1 MLARLSM
8 TMFPEA
14 PHAPD
19 HQYRSDVDNIWALRD
34 PGTSGGPTR
43 RNIPW
48 CILWRGSEPSHGDVL
63 REFQI
68 FGLIAALLV
77 LAFGANRLFRITR
90 IPDLV
95 VLLVTGLVL
104 GPVLHWVNPE
114 EFRNFTQ
121 ILGSLALIL
130 ILFEGG
136 MELNV
141 REGLRHF
148 PGGIVLAFFGYGLA
162 FAAVA
167 AGAHWTLWLPWKSA
181 LLLGAV
187 FGCTSST
194 VVMPVLQQ
202 LSAREPVKA
211 TLLLESAL
219 GDVIGVLTV
228 SSMLGISGTGGPI
241 AGFMSG
247 FARQAGIAV
256 VLGVGAGFAW
266 WRLWPKVASQRS
278 SSTVAFG
285 MVLGIYSATHAI
297 GGSGLLA
304 VLAFGLALGN
314 LPDPAGVA
322 QQEIQFLSFHSE
334 LSFLVRSF
342 FFVLLGIIVEF
353 VGRNYVFPIA
363 AIVGIMFVSRF
374 IAVQLSRIMLRDI
387 SARERELVFLM
398 MPRGLITAVLAV
410 QVVQA
415 TGQEFAY
422 LPAMA
427 FTAIVA
433 TNLVMVAGSIRAAR
447 QGSTTAAPVSSVV

>member
-1 MLARLSM
+1 M
-8 TMFPEA
+8 
-14 PHAPD
+14 
-19 HQYRSDVDNIWALRD
+19 N
-34 PGTSGGPTR
+34 
-43 RNIPW
+43 
-48 CILWRGSEPSHGDVL
+48 
-63 REFQI
+63 EFQI
-68 FGLIAALLV
+68 FGLIAVLLV
-77 LAFGANRLFRITR
+77 LAFAANRLFRITR

-95 VLLVTGLVL
+95 VLLITGLVL
-104 GPVLHWVNPE
+104 GPVLHWINPG
-114 EFRNFTQ
+114 EFRTFTQ

-136 MELNV
+136 MELNL

-148 PGGIVLAFFGYGLA
+148 PGGIALAFFGYGLA

-167 AGAHWTLWLPWKSA
+167 ASARWTLWLPWKSA

-194 VVMPVLQQ
+194 VVIPVLQQ

-228 SSMLGISGTGGPI
+228 SSLLGLSDTGGPI
-241 AGFMSG
+241 SGFMSG
-247 FARQAGIAV
+247 FAREAVIALIVGVVAG
-256 VLGVGAGFAW
+256 LGW
-266 WRLWPKVASQRS
+266 WQLWPKMAPQRFS
-278 SSTVAFG
+278 NTVAFG
-285 MVLGIYSATHAI
+285 IVLGVYAVTHAV

-304 VLAFGLALGN
+304 VLAFGLMLGN
-314 LPDPAGVA
+314 LPRRGRGAEQD
-322 QQEIQFLSFHSE
+322 IQFLSFHSE
-334 LSFLVRSF
+334 LSFLIRSF

-353 VGRNYVFPIA
+353 VGKSYLIPIV
-363 AIVGIMFVSRF
+363 AIVGVMFVSRF
-374 IAVQLSRIMLRDI
+374 VAVQLSRVVLRGV
-387 SARERELVFLM
+387 SAHERELIFLM

-415 TGQEFAY
+415 TGQEFVF

-433 TNLVMVAGSIRAAR
+433 TNIVMVVGSMRAAR
-447 QGSTTAAPVSSVV
+447 HSDSSVAATSSTT

>member
-1 MLARLSM
+1 MS
-8 TMFPEA
+8 
-14 PHAPD
+14 
-19 HQYRSDVDNIWALRD
+19 
-34 PGTSGGPTR
+34 
-43 RNIPW
+43 
-48 CILWRGSEPSHGDVL
+48 
-63 REFQI
+63 EFQI
-68 FGLIAALLV
+68 FGLIAVLLV

-95 VLLVTGLVL
+95 VLLLTGLVL

-114 EFRNFTQ
+114 EFRTFTQ

-136 MELNV
+136 MELNL

-148 PGGIVLAFFGYGLA
+148 PGGIVLAFLGYGLA
-162 FAAVA
+162 FVAVA
-167 AGAHWTLWLPWKSA
+167 ASAHWTLWLPWKSA

-219 GDVIGVLTV
+219 GDVIGVITV
-228 SSMLGISGTGGPI
+228 SSLLGLSGTGGPI
-241 AGFMSG
+241 SGFMSG
-247 FARQAGIAV
+247 FATKAGIAV
-256 VLGVGAGFAW
+256 VVGVVAGFLW
-266 WRLWPKVASQRS
+266 WWLWPKVASQRFS
-278 SSTVAFG
+278 NTVAFG
-285 MVLGIYSATHAI
+285 VVLGIYAATHAV

-304 VLAFGLALGN
+304 VLAFGLILGN
-314 LPDPAGVA
+314 LPARAGVA
-322 QQEIQFLSFHSE
+322 EQEIQFLSFHSE

-353 VGRNYVFPIA
+353 VGKNYVFPIV
-363 AIVGIMFVSRF
+363 AIVAIMFVSRF
-374 IAVQLSRIMLRDI
+374 LAVQLSRIVLRGI
-387 SARERELVFLM
+387 SSRERELVFLM

-410 QVVQA
+410 QVVEA
-415 TGQEFAY
+415 TGQEFAF

-427 FTAIVA
+427 FTAISA
-433 TNLVMVAGSIRAAR
+433 TNAVMVAGSIRAAR
-447 QGSTTAAPVSSVV
+447 QGVEDPQGMPRRVI

>member
-1 MLARLSM
+1 MS
-8 TMFPEA
+8 
-14 PHAPD
+14 
-19 HQYRSDVDNIWALRD
+19 
-34 PGTSGGPTR
+34 
-43 RNIPW
+43 
-48 CILWRGSEPSHGDVL
+48 
-63 REFQI
+63 EFQI
-68 FGLIAALLV
+68 FGLIAVLLM

-104 GPVLHWVNPE
+104 GPVLHWVNPD
-114 EFRNFTQ
+114 EFRTFTQ

-136 MELNV
+136 MELNL

-167 AGAHWTLWLPWKSA
+167 ASAHWTLWLPWKSA

-202 LSAREPVKA
+202 LSAREPVRA

-219 GDVIGVLTV
+219 GDVIGVITV
-228 SSMLGISGTGGPI
+228 SSLLGLSGTGGPI
-241 AGFMSG
+241 SGFMSG
-247 FARQAGIAV
+247 FAREASIAV
-256 VLGVGAGFAW
+256 VVGVVAGFLW
-266 WRLWPKVASQRS
+266 WRLWPKVASQRFS
-278 SSTVAFG
+278 NTVAFG
-285 MVLGIYSATHAI
+285 IVLGIYAATHAV

-304 VLAFGLALGN
+304 VLAFGLMLGN
-314 LPDPAGVA
+314 LPTRAGVA
-322 QQEIQFLSFHSE
+322 EQEIQFLSFHSE

-353 VGRNYVFPIA
+353 VGKKYVLPIA
-363 AIVGIMFVSRF
+363 AIVGVMFVSRF
-374 IAVQLSRIMLRDI
+374 VAVQVSRIVLRGI
-387 SARERELVFLM
+387 SPQERELVFLI

-415 TGQEFAY
+415 TGQEFVF

-433 TNLVMVAGSIRAAR
+433 TNAVMVAGSIRAVR
-447 QGSTTAAPVSSVV
+447 QAESSASASTAV

>member
-1 MLARLSM
+1 M
-8 TMFPEA
+8 
-14 PHAPD
+14 
-19 HQYRSDVDNIWALRD
+19 
-34 PGTSGGPTR
+34 
-43 RNIPW
+43 
-48 CILWRGSEPSHGDVL
+48 

-68 FGLIAALLV
+68 FGLIAGLLV

-95 VLLVTGLVL
+95 VLLVTGLIL

-136 MELNV
+136 MELNL

-148 PGGIVLAFFGYGLA
+148 PGGIALAFFGYGLA
-162 FAAVA
+162 FAAIA

-202 LSAREPVKA
+202 LSAREPVRA

-228 SSMLGISGTGGPI
+228 GSLLGLSGSEGPI

-247 FARQAGIAV
+247 FARQAVIAV
-256 VLGVGAGFAW
+256 LVGGAAGFLW
-266 WRLWPKVASQRS
+266 WRLWPRLAAQRF
-278 SSTVAFG
+278 SSTVAVG
-285 MVLGIYSATHAI
+285 IVLGTYAVTRSI

-304 VLAFGLALGN
+304 VLAFGLAMGN
-314 LPDPAGVA
+314 LPARAGLA
-322 QQEIQFLSFHSE
+322 GQEIQFLSFHSE

-353 VGRNYVFPIA
+353 VGKNYIFPIVA
-363 AIVGIMFVSRF
+363 LIGIMFVSRF
-374 IAVQLSRIMLRDI
+374 IAVQVSRIVLRDM
-387 SARERELVFLM
+387 SSRDRELVFLM

-447 QGSTTAAPVSSVV
+447 QGTATPVSSAV